1 MNAEPNTASRLTGS
15 EAIRPVLRLA
25 YMKLYIA
32 MAERM
37 AMTKAN
43 ITEGKPT
50 MPSSSSRVR
59 FRKYVPLMLLIRT
72 TTGRMMNHTAK

>member
-1 MNAEPNTASRLTGS
+1 MSPAVNAEPNTASRLTGS

-32 MAERM
+32 MADSM

-43 ITEGKPT
+43 ITEGKPIK
-50 MPSSSSRVR
+50 PSSSSKVK
-59 FRKYVPLMLLIRT
+59 FR
-72 TTGRMMNHTAK
+72 